1 MGMHIAVNLAG
12 GISSVTVASH
22 ESGTWALQVCDRS
35 PGLIGTAAL
44 ETIVVIGVK
53 DCKIDAPVSL
63 TQWPPQSL

>member
-1 MGMHIAVNLAG
+1 MDHHQGHRHV
-12 GISSVTVASH
+12 H
-22 ESGTWALQVCDRS
+22 QVCDRS